1 MEYLFR
7 EAREADIGRIM
18 EIVGEAK
25 RQMRREGRRQWDER
39 YPLREHIAADVARG
53 EGRLLECAG
62 RVVAYGAV
70 VFAGEPAYAAIRGA
84 WLSEGPYVVLHRLAV
99 ADEAKRCGVARKFM
113 QRVEELARERGVG
126 SFRVDTNFDNGYML
140 RLIERQGFVYCGKV
154 RYRSGERLAFEKV
167 LDGSAGR

>member
-99 ADEAKRCGVARKFM
+99 ADEAKGQGVATRFM
-113 QRVEELARERGVG
+113 LRTEALARERGVR
-126 SFRVDTNFDNGYML
+126 SFRVDTNFDNLAML
-140 RLIERQGFVYCGKV
+140 HIVGRMGFLFCGEIS
-154 RYRSGERLAFEKV
+154 YESGSRRAYEK
-167 LDGSAGR
+167 LLEE